1 MHPLLLVAF
10 TLWFAACVPVVT
22 PPARVRAAVGP
33 TFGTDARGRPVDRVL
48 AHGAIAF
55 HPLQLVPDAS
65 RGPLDLGLGYQLQ
78 GVQGDA
84 RPVGVDAQPPVD
96 PDPIA
101 GSGLDVHGPELEVGF
116 YPWRPAVG
124 GKHLQ
129 VGAFAASE
137 LLLTDTPGSL
147 LGYGATLGL
156 AVELADYGFYPVAHK
171 DDDASYVGLVGGQWG
186 MGLYAGANLRD
197 IGQGRY
203 YAVTIG
209 VSGRIPFSIG
219 VLCCIDPTERKRR
232 KRR

>member
-1 MHPLLLVAF
+1 MK
-10 TLWFAACVPVVT
+10 
-22 PPARVRAAVGP
+22 
-33 TFGTDARGRPVDRVL
+33 
-48 AHGAIAF
+48 
-55 HPLQLVPDAS
+55 S
-65 RGPLDLGLGYQLQ
+65 
-78 GVQGDA
+78 
-84 RPVGVDAQPPVD
+84 
-96 PDPIA
+96 
-101 GSGLDVHGPELEVGF
+101 GPEPPPRLSPG
-116 YPWRPAVG
+116 AG
-124 GKHLQ
+124 GSKTSPSPGDSRL
-129 VGAFAASE
+129 S
-137 LLLTDTPGSL
+137 DTPGSL